1 MVDNFNYVK
10 CPKCGHD
17 RNPSTAYKC
26 EICGQKLRAGFP
38 IVPLIGVGLAALVAV
53 GAYFFLKSRQPD
65 TTNVQNTPSTPTP
78 TLQSPTPITPVTT
91 PPPQTQT
98 TPPLVTGAIVTT
110 YRSLAEVPN
119 VPQGSFNYG
128 GSTTF
133 APLRSPDVATAIN
146 QAFPQFK
153 LIYTDPPTGKPG
165 SGEGIKMLLEGQL
178 SFSQSSRSVKDEEFA
193 SAKNRG
199 FTLEQVPVGIDGIA
213 FYVNPELIAKG
224 VKGITLAQARDIF
237 TGKVKNWQE
246 VGGPNIPIAPFSRN
260 LQAGGTVDFFSE
272 KVLEKQPLGA
282 NVKEVPTTTLSIREV
297 ATNPGGI
304 GYATAS
310 EVINQKTIRLL
321 PLAKEAN
328 QPFVSVCTDQNCTE
342 VNQTAFTDNSYPI
355 TRRLFVIIKRDGK
368 LDEQA
373 GVAYAN
379 MILSDQGQ
387 KFVQQKGFV
396 PIR

>member
-26 EICGQKLRAGFP
+26 EICGKQLRAGSP
-38 IVPLIGVGLAALVAV
+38 ILPLVGVGLAALVAL
-53 GAYFFLKSRQPD
+53 GGYFFFRNRQPD
-65 TTNVQNTPSTPTP
+65 TANVPTSPNTLDPTLQNPTP
-78 TLQSPTPITPVTT
+78 TTPVTT
-91 PPPQTQT
+91 PAPQTQT
-98 TPPLVTGAIVTT
+98 PPLITGAIVTT
-110 YRSLAEVPN
+110 YRSLAEIPN

-133 APLRSPDVATAIN
+133 APLRSPDIVTAIN
-146 QAFPQFK
+146 QTFPGFK

-165 SGEGIKMLLEGQL
+165 SGEGIKMLLDGQL
-178 SFSQSSRSVKDEEFA
+178 SFSQSSRSIKEEEFA

-224 VKGITLAQARDIF
+224 VQGITVAQARDIF
-237 TGKVKNWQE
+237 TGKIKNWQE
-246 VGGPNIPIAPFSRN
+246 IGGPNIPIVPVSRN
-260 LQAGGTVDFFSE
+260 LQAGGTVDFFVE
-272 KVLEKQPLGA
+272 QVLNKQPLGA
-282 NVKEVPTTTLSIREV
+282 NVKEATTTTLSIREV
-297 ATNPGGI
+297 ATILGGI
-304 GYATAS
+304 SYATAS

-321 PLAKEAN
+321 PLAKETN
-328 QPFVSVCTDQNCTE
+328 QPFISPCTDQTCVE

-379 MILSDQGQ
+379 MILSDEGQ